1 MNKKALKALE
11 YDKII
16 EQLTAKASSQMGKQL
31 CQGLQPSDDLGHIQ
45 TMQTQTKDAL
55 SRIFQKGSLSFHKV
69 KDIRGSLKRLEIGST
84 LGIGE
89 LLGIC
94 SVLENTAKV
103 KAYGRNDREDNKED
117 SLDAMFQMLEPLT
130 PLSSEIHRCIL

>member
-69 KDIRGSLKRLEIGST
+69 KDIRGSLKRVEIGST

-89 LLGIC
+89 LLGI
-94 SVLENTAKV
+94 
-103 KAYGRNDREDNKED
+103 
-117 SLDAMFQMLEPLT
+117 
-130 PLSSEIHRCIL
+130 